1 MHSLLW
7 FLLMS
12 RSYTVQY
19 TAKSFQLSR
28 ANREMLQQAEC
39 DIQVNSI
46 SFFFS
51 FSLNPQ
57 FLKENLVSYFI
68 CVGTHISICSINL
81 TPDFV
86 TLKL

>member
-46 SFFFS
+46 SFFFIL
-51 FSLNPQ
+51 FEPLGL
-57 FLKENLVSYFI
+57 FRIIME
-68 CVGTHISICSINL
+68 
-81 TPDFV
+81 
-86 TLKL
+86 

>member
-12 RSYTVQY
+12 RSYTVWY

-46 SFFFS
+46 SFFFIL
-51 FSLNPQ
+51 FEPLGL
-57 FLKENLVSYFI
+57 FRIIME
-68 CVGTHISICSINL
+68 
-81 TPDFV
+81 
-86 TLKL
+86 